1 MGKDYNT
8 LKNKIET
15 IIIGLEDD
23 NKLELNSVVKFV
35 RIGIIK
41 ELKNLKK

>member
-1 MGKDYNT
+1 MINNYNT

-23 NKLELNSVVKFV
+23 NKLELNNVVKFV
-35 RIGIIK
+35 RMGIIK
-41 ELKNLKK
+41 ELKNIKM